1 MNFTETDNEKL
12 RKMDNSV
19 FFNLVN
25 LMTADLELTRFALEI
40 ARECINLGGDKQ
52 TCINVLKYISCFG
65 VSTDMLMAMVK
76 NKNEYYTEWIE
87 SRINVLNNFKL
98 YECTFYKF
106 WPNTSLFALKD
117 STQNFQYFSLQS
129 MWDVY
134 QHLVNEELKEIK
146 KLASM

>member
-1 MNFTETDNEKL
+1 MNFTEKDNEKL

-25 LMTADLELTRFALEI
+25 LMAADLELTRFYLEI
-40 ARECINLGGDKQ
+40 ARECINLCGDKY
-52 TCINVLKYISCFG
+52 TCINVLKYISCFE
-65 VSTDMLMAMVK
+65 VSADMLMAMVK
-76 NKNEYYTEWIE
+76 NKNEYYTKWIE
-87 SRINVLNNFKL
+87 NRINFLNDFKL

-106 WPNTSLFALKD
+106 LPDTSLFALKD
-117 STQNFQYFSLQS
+117 STRNFQYFSLQS
-129 MWDVY
+129 MWGVY